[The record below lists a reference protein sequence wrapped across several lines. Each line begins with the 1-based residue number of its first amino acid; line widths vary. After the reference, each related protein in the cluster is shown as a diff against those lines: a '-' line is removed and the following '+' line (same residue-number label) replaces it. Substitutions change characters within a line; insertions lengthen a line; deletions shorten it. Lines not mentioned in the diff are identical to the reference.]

1 MTEPAN
7 PVVAT
12 CPIHPRVAGTSTT
25 RTSAPPLDPRA
36 PVRLALVANGK
47 PNSVEI
53 LAALADELRLRV
65 ADLEV
70 RSYRKSSVSIAPE
83 PDDMREIAEWASAV
97 LAAVGD

>member
-1 MTEPAN
+1 M
-7 PVVAT
+7 
-12 CPIHPRVAGTSTT
+12 
-25 RTSAPPLDPRA
+25 
-36 PVRLALVANGK
+36 VANGK